1 MNTNTINKQTATP
14 HQPRMCSSVASQDHV
29 LAMMV
34 SPQVKIKIEPP
45 TKKCKTGSDEPAPVI
60 FDMTGLDDNED
71 FTVGASLDVIR
82 KQHSLYFSYDPRG
95 LNAKTVLPHGYCEGC
110 RCPDS
115 YCADKVFGSVTY
127 DHAFDMLLEKGSLEE
142 FDKEDW
148 VECFMDAYTKEVEHK
163 MRWNGIPRE
172 CGHCTFSSY
181 KVAVCVRKG
190 HWKKFKKDLREENK
204 KEENYPDW
212 EDLDLKEGEEIV
224 CV

>member
-82 KQHSLYFSYDPRG
+82 KQHSLIFFTIQEVLTRRQFYHMV
-95 LNAKTVLPHGYCEGC
+95 TVKAV
-110 RCPDS
+110 D
-115 YCADKVFGSVTY
+115 AQTVTARTRY
-127 DHAFDMLLEKGSLEE
+127 LGQ
-142 FDKEDW
+142 
-148 VECFMDAYTKEVEHK
+148 
-163 MRWNGIPRE
+163 
-172 CGHCTFSSY
+172 
-181 KVAVCVRKG
+181 
-190 HWKKFKKDLREENK
+190 
-204 KEENYPDW
+204 
-212 EDLDLKEGEEIV
+212 
-224 CV
+224 